1 MSEQRKEAQERE
13 QAEPNRITG
22 AITRRGFIGGI
33 ACVGLAFALAGC
45 GGGKTDGAAA
55 DSADGSA
62 AGSVDAA
69 DAAGSAGGAGAAG
82 SAEGS
87 AAADALTGTADDP
100 DALVIVAVAPDDP
113 YGSGTHHATIDIA
126 DYGTVEV
133 LLDADTAPITV
144 SNFCR
149 LADQGFYDG
158 LTFHRIIKGFMIQGG
173 DPKGDGTG
181 GSDKYIKGEFSA
193 NGVENPLLH
202 TRGAISM
209 ARSQQND
216 SASSQFFIMQQANHQ
231 LDGQYACFGHV
242 TSGIE
247 VVDAICDAVP
257 TTDDNG
263 TVEPAEQ
270 PVITS
275 IKVTD

>member
-1 MSEQRKEAQERE
+1 MSEQRKEAQAQE
-13 QAEPNRITG
+13 QEEPDLITG

-33 ACVGLAFALAGC
+33 ACAGLAAALAGC
-45 GGGKTDGAAA
+45 GAGKTDGAAA
-55 DSADGSA
+55 GSTDGSA
-62 AGSVDAA
+62 SSATDAA
-69 DAAGSAGGAGAAG
+69 AGAGSAGAAAG
-82 SAEGS
+82 S
-87 AAADALTGTADDP
+87 AADALTGTADDP
-100 DALVIVAVAPDDP
+100 DALVIIAVAPDDP
-113 YGSGTHHATIDIA
+113 YGSGTHHVTIDIA

-173 DPKGDGTG
+173 DPNGDGTG
-181 GSDKYIKGEFSA
+181 GSDKYIKGEVSA

-242 TSGIE
+242 TGGIE

-263 TVEPAEQ
+263 TVEPADQ

-275 IKVTD
+275 VKVTD